1 MSQYNLRYV
10 PTLACNEFMLNGQ
23 SFNTQSA
30 IIYANGSNVYTPAL
44 TTQVIINDATK
55 NQALYANILTLEGEV
70 SGNVNPNLVIV
81 DARLTALEGNV
92 SILQGNVI
100 FLQSEINVINSNI
113 ANINA
118 NINGL
123 NANTQYLHAPY
134 NGLGGNTSYF
144 TNGLQVWN
152 GANETGN
159 GIFSYIDGASPANQI
174 RLSVQNAK
182 GIFLDGGS
190 TTIAPTSGG
199 NVNITGSGGTAPYNF
214 VVKNPG
220 LLNANIRMAGDVEI
234 AGNGNSSIS
243 IFTQP
248 ASLIPPSPAVD
259 YVNIRGGGQAQVL
272 APAINVQA
280 DSSLNLQAG
289 NGGTISLDTPS
300 TGSTNST
307 INIGT
312 SQGVANTGY
321 QVITIG
327 SGGAT
332 QARNSSTFLEGDNY
346 LPYVAATNTGLWDG
360 IAYVGLPTVYSGP
373 LHGPL
378 KTTYTPYVK
387 SISTYFAGATVN
399 SFVSTA
405 GSFTVAVG
413 VGSINLTCGAGGF
426 LCSTGA
432 GLLALTTLA
441 GGITMTT
448 VAGAI
453 SITTAGGALTQSLGA
468 GAFTSTTG
476 AGIQRLETGS
486 ADIQIASGYAPG
498 GTAGDVVITA
508 KGNIS
513 VSPDVGLYLEKVSH
527 MATINNGTTPPGLPA
542 YSLYTVNSNLYY
554 NGTIISG
561 SGGGVT
567 QVLAG
572 NGITVSPTQGTGVVT
587 VSAIGS
593 VVPPGGYL
601 PVIGGNMVGDIY
613 MKTTASSQASHIYQG
628 AGAGQVKLYRPMSS
642 YQAPFP
648 SIGPPTYT
656 GELLCF
662 YNGDNNSPTQSNFTG
677 WFPQSLVSAQPDHM
691 TQLISGPASTIYSQ
705 ANTNTPSAFDPNYC
719 FSAVTLT
726 NGVHITD
733 GTIYISQIDTTQSL
747 SFSIAREDT
756 STIIYTKSFPAGS
769 FPSSGLFTFTLDYTH
784 QEATGQYIAQWFN
797 NNSKFSLMVV
807 DPAQKNN
814 WCGTLTSGTVSFYLM
829 AVKSGTATSIFQWY
843 PGTNTTT
850 KVFVLDG
857 SVYGIQEQMIATRY
871 LYFYGLFNTFIVGE
885 SSSRVNNI
893 FAYNVDSGAF
903 ITLQS
908 DTELLRNP
916 PIGTNGAVYGV
927 EVDTT
932 NDRTWLW
939 GDFTYVGTNASGQEP
954 GPLGDVKLNCGC
966 DFTTTANW
974 ASPVMWQGVGGYGNC
989 RGGKLLAYSTA
1000 NYSLMVWAGTIGDG
1014 GNPQSFLP
1022 FNAIGMNYYNP
1033 SYSLWTVATVS
1044 CIGGGGGIS
1053 QEVANIQVI
1062 DSYLFFT
1069 GSFNNGSSSG
1079 GTTCLSIMYTP
1090 ANQDVIDASGAYDA
1104 SIYEAY
1110 NSSDTSFWV
1119 DNGVQISVSNL
1130 RLMSNGVLVM
1140 NTNGYGLTNGGG
1152 VLTAPDYTDIGSL
1165 PTKWTITG
1173 MPRYST
1179 VFIGGD
1185 DATKI
1190 LLTCSLNQNNFFYS
1204 QTFDSTPSPT
1214 PTDPTVIAINGA
1226 KFLVDNT
1233 PMDKIVFAGSDQD
1246 YSSVSFIAGKVE
1258 DNDYNWYW
1266 QAQVGALNYYS
1277 GATLYANVSAC
1288 PPQPYVPGLT
1298 TSTWGQVLINGNI
1311 ASKSIDMSGF
1321 DIMNANTIYSAN
1333 ILTLSAP
1340 NAVEVGYGGRRVQP
1354 VLTVI
1359 LNTLGNSGESD
1370 FGANNYIDTDSFAVY
1385 STSIFQ
1391 KSSLQG
1397 YFRFDDGMGG
1407 GYGHLTPYLYQV
1419 GSGTPIATGSSTGI
1433 SFGSGQNY
1441 NFTFPNDVVLT
1452 SGNSYYF
1459 RFVNDGQ
1466 SNSYYFY
1473 GWQSTNPSTVCS
1485 YAEAMVYAP
1494 VNDPLDFFN
1503 VYGNAFYSDRITSYG
1518 DIFFENP
1525 STSLGA
1531 NVLIDKTGMTLND
1544 ATNSTTITPSSIQQV
1559 NTANPGVSSDLEYY
1573 RLNMF
1578 NNLSSRQGQMT
1589 SATFQLSENPSGYA
1603 NTNTMTIDGY
1613 RCQYYQSGQF
1623 SSQAQLIAF
1632 SQDAQM
1638 FLSASQLSG
1647 TPVGYSMTVEAPISG
1662 NFKLACATSG
1672 GPGGQKQLDI
1682 TNTGQINITTTN
1694 ASAINLYSSGYI
1706 LLTSPGVKPTLVLDN
1721 ATNSN
1726 IGVIFGNTND
1736 SMKYSSNLSYNPS
1749 TKTLSCPNFIG
1760 NITGTLITASSIATT
1775 GSSANVSYNIPFVTA
1790 NATTASQTVYTDAL
1804 GHLTFNPS
1812 SNQLSA
1818 SGTMTNNGMI
1828 MYGSASQILINNN
1841 SAVTPAILGANVQLV
1856 SLPLANIT
1864 ATTFT
1869 GNVSRINTTSD
1880 NTNGTYY
1887 IPFSKTTAVANTQLF
1902 LDDTTTALTY
1912 NPATS
1917 TITSGNIIVSAS
1929 SSTNTITSSQIAVA
1943 NAGGSFTINQGS
1955 FTGSPT
1961 SNPYVIN
1968 GASGLRLQYNG
1979 TNNLSTTTNAVQ
1991 ATLLTSQGTA
2001 TYSSPTLTI
2010 ATTASDPYP
2019 TMYTNLI
2026 TFSGSTVAQTISA
2039 ITVPTNMPVNGMY
2052 MVYITNSNTS
2062 AGAITVNATSLGTG
2076 IKTTYTTNVVI
2087 PISGFALGTLTKV
2100 GSANYIWS
2108 INLVA

>member
-55 NQALYANILTLEGEV
+55 NQALYANILTLEGEI

-199 NVNITGSGGTAPYNF
+199 NVNITGSGGTAPFNF

-248 ASLIPPSPAVD
+248 ASLIPPLPAID
-259 YVNIRGGGQAQVL
+259 YVNIRGGGQAQIL
-272 APAINVQA
+272 GPDINIQQ
-280 DSSLNLQAG
+280 DD
-289 NGGTISLDTPS
+289 GGTISIGPQS
-300 TGSTNST
+300 AGSTNST

-312 SQGVANTGY
+312 SQGLANTGY

-387 SISTYFAGATVN
+387 SISTYFAGSTIN

-405 GSFTVAVG
+405 GTFVVG
-413 VGSINLTCGAGGF
+413 VGIGAISLTCGAGGF

-441 GGITMTT
+441 GGITMST

-476 AGIQRLETGS
+476 SGIQRLQTSS
-486 ADIQIASGYAPG
+486 ADIQIAAGYAPS
-498 GTAGDVVITA
+498 GTSGDVVITA

-527 MATINNGTTPPGLPA
+527 MATINNGTTPPGLPN

-567 QVLAG
+567 QIISG

-593 VVPPGGYL
+593 YVPPGGYL

-613 MKTTASSQASHIYQG
+613 MQNTSSSQASHIYQG
-628 AGAGQVKLYRPMSS
+628 TSAGGQVKLYRPMSS

-677 WFPQSLVSAQPDHM
+677 WFPQSLVSSQPTHM
-691 TQLISGPASTIYSQ
+691 TQLIAGAGTTIYSL
-705 ANTNTPSAFDPNYC
+705 ANTNTPSPYDNTSCTSFPT
-719 FSAVTLT
+719 FT
-726 NGVHITD
+726 NGVHITA
-733 GTIYISQIDTTQSL
+733 GTVYISQIETTKPL
-747 SFSIAREDT
+747 TLTFGYPDGTPFYAT
-756 STIIYTKSFPAGS
+756 TFPAGS

-784 QEATGQYIAQWFN
+784 TLSTGQYTAYWDN
-797 NNSKFSLMVV
+797 TTANFSLMVAN
-807 DPAQKNN
+807 PAIKTN
-814 WCGTLTSGTVSFYLM
+814 WCGTLTSATASYYLM
-829 AVKSGTATSIFQWY
+829 AILSGTYTTVFKWF
-843 PGTNTTT
+843 PGQNTTE
-850 KVFVLDG
+850 KQFVLDG
-857 SVYGIQEQMIATRY
+857 SVYGIQEQLISTRY

-893 FAYNVDSGAF
+893 FAYNVDSGA
-903 ITLQS
+903 IIILQS
-908 DTELLRNP
+908 ETALLQNP

-927 EVDTT
+927 EVDTV

-954 GPLGDVKLNCGC
+954 GPLSDVALNCGC

-974 ASPVMWQGVGGYGNC
+974 SSPVMWQGVGGYCNC
-989 RGGKLLAYSTA
+989 RGGKLLNYSSA

-1022 FNAIGMNYYNP
+1022 FNAIGMNYLQVSPYNI
-1033 SYSLWTVATVS
+1033 WTVAVAS
-1044 CIGGGGGIS
+1044 CMLGGYIS
-1053 QEVANIQVI
+1053 QAVANIQVI
-1062 DSYLFFT
+1062 GSYLFFT
-1069 GSFNNGSSSG
+1069 GSFNNGIAYSSG
-1079 GTTCLSIMYTP
+1079 NTCLSIMYSS
-1090 ANQDVIDASGAYDA
+1090 ANQDVDNTSGLYDSA
-1104 SIYEAY
+1104 LLESY
-1110 NSSDTSFWV
+1110 NSSNTGFWV
-1119 DNGVQISVSNL
+1119 DNSVQIAVSNL
-1130 RLMSNGVLVM
+1130 RLMSNNVLVM

-1152 VLTAPDYTDIGSL
+1152 VLTVDISSTGSL
-1165 PTKWTITG
+1165 PTKWPITG

-1179 VFIGGD
+1179 AFIGGN

-1233 PMDKIVFAGSDQD
+1233 AMDKIVFAGSDQD

-1266 QAQVGALNYYS
+1266 QAQVGQLNFFA
-1277 GATLYANVSAC
+1277 GNTLYANVCAC
-1288 PPQPYVPGLT
+1288 PPQPYVPGPT
-1298 TSTWGQVLINGNI
+1298 TSTWAQVLINGNI
-1311 ASKSIDMSGF
+1311 ASKSIDMSSF

-1340 NAVEVGYGGRRVQP
+1340 
-1354 VLTVI
+1354 
-1359 LNTLGNSGESD
+1359 SG
-1370 FGANNYIDTDSFAVY
+1370 I
-1385 STSIFQ
+1385 
-1391 KSSLQG
+1391 
-1397 YFRFDDGMGG
+1397 
-1407 GYGHLTPYLYQV
+1407 
-1419 GSGTPIATGSSTGI
+1419 
-1433 SFGSGQNY
+1433 
-1441 NFTFPNDVVLT
+1441 
-1452 SGNSYYF
+1452 
-1459 RFVNDGQ
+1459 
-1466 SNSYYFY
+1466 
-1473 GWQSTNPSTVCS
+1473 
-1485 YAEAMVYAP
+1485 
-1494 VNDPLDFFN
+1494 
-1503 VYGNAFYSDRITSYG
+1503 
-1518 DIFFENP
+1518 
-1525 STSLGA
+1525 
-1531 NVLIDKTGMTLND
+1531 
-1544 ATNSTTITPSSIQQV
+1544 
-1559 NTANPGVSSDLEYY
+1559 
-1573 RLNMF
+1573 
-1578 NNLSSRQGQMT
+1578 NLSS
-1589 SATFQLSENPSGYA
+1589 
-1603 NTNTMTIDGY
+1603 
-1613 RCQYYQSGQF
+1613 
-1623 SSQAQLIAF
+1623 SS
-1632 SQDAQM
+1632 S
-1638 FLSASQLSG
+1638 
-1647 TPVGYSMTVEAPISG
+1647 
-1662 NFKLACATSG
+1662 
-1672 GPGGQKQLDI
+1672 
-1682 TNTGQINITTTN
+1682 
-1694 ASAINLYSSGYI
+1694 I
-1706 LLTSPGVKPTLVLDN
+1706 LLTAGSVKPTLVLDN

-1726 IGVIFGNTND
+1726 IGVHFGNTNGN
-1736 SMKYSSNLSYNPS
+1736 MKYSSNLSYNPS
-1749 TKTLSCPNFIG
+1749 TTTLNCPNIIG
-1760 NITGTLITASSIATT
+1760 NITGTITNATTAANIATT
-1775 GSSANVSYNIPFVTA
+1775 GTSANVSYHIPFVSA
-1790 NATTASQTVYTDAL
+1790 NATTSSQAVYTDAL

-1841 SAVTPAILGANVQLV
+1841 SAVTPAISGANVQLV

-1869 GNVSRINTTSD
+1869 GNVSRITTTSDNTSGTYYIPFSKTTAVANTQLFLDDTTTALTYNPNISTLTASTFSGNLSGTATTATTATNATNTTITSIGVSSSFYPTFVSATTGNLTHYVNGNLNYNPATSTLSVPSITGNITNINTTSD

-1943 NAGGSFTINQGS
+1943 NAGGTLTLNQGS

-1961 SNPYVIN
+1961 SGAYIFN

-1979 TNNLSTTTNAVQ
+1979 TNNLFTTTNAVQ
-1991 ATLLTSQGTA
+1991 TTLLTSQGTA
-2001 TYSSPTLTI
+2001 TYSSPTLTLV
-2010 ATTASDPYP
+2010 TTAADPYP
-2019 TMYTNLI
+2019 TLYTNLI

-2039 ITVPTNMPVNGMY
+2039 ITVPTNMPINGMY
-2052 MVYITNSNTS
+2052 MVYITNNNTS
-2062 AGAITVNATSLGTG
+2062 LGAITVNATTLGTG